1 MLQGPTGTRSV
12 IDPGAPAS
20 RGLSSLAV
28 MAALIALSLVFAAP
42 GRETAAQSVSPE
54 STCGTGGWRRLA
66 GTADASQVY
75 ALAATGA
82 RLYASGLA
90 SGGSFATWSMAL
102 DASDGLKPVGGALAG
117 RRVSALLAQGDNPD
131 WLAWAAGFGDDGVFA
146 AAPANPLGFGQR
158 GSLDAWPMQLMA
170 ARGQVFAAFAR
181 ADAAGV
187 YAWDGN
193 AWTMTGGAEIPPVS
207 TGPLAFWSSA
217 RGNGRLWLGTE
228 ARGLWSADEQTAAA
242 WSWVGDAELRASTVT
257 ALALDPLV
265 PARMAAG
272 LGPSLDG
279 RSTYLGLR
287 RSSDGGQTWSTPA
300 FAADP
305 LRGPEYLAALSYS
318 RILSGTLVAAA
329 YGHGLQV
336 SRDGGQRWQRL
347 LPPSD
352 PQGGNAPAIHANYLS
367 ALTTALP
374 PNRPG
379 CELLFAG
386 GRGGVWVRDLATLP
400 SDAQIFLP
408 WANQARSA
416 DVPFSGWTGALPAAV
431 EGPTPT
437 APALALPKD

>member
-1 MLQGPTGTRSV
+1 MGMLHGTTRRRHRGILSL
-12 IDPGAPAS
+12 GALAM
-20 RGLSSLAV
+20 LVASSLV
-28 MAALIALSLVFAAP
+28 IAAP
-42 GRETAAQSVSPE
+42 GPKAAAQSLSPE

-66 GTADASQVY
+66 GVGDASQIY
-75 ALAATGA
+75 ALAASGT

-90 SGGSFATWSMAL
+90 AGGGYATWSTAL
-102 DASDGLKPVGGALAG
+102 NAGEGLKPIGGALAG
-117 RRVSALLAQGDNPD
+117 RRVSALMVQDDDPN

-146 AAPANPLGFGQR
+146 AAPSSPLSFGQR

-181 ADAAGV
+181 ADAAGI
-187 YAWDGN
+187 YAWDGS
-193 AWTMTGGAEIPPVS
+193 AWTLAGGTEIPPVS
-207 TGPLAFWSSA
+207 TGALAFWSSA

-228 ARGLWSADEQTAAA
+228 ARGLWSADEQRAAE
-242 WSWVGDAELRASTVT
+242 WTWVGDAELRASTVT
-257 ALALDPLV
+257 ALAVDPLV
-265 PARMAAG
+265 PTRMAAG

-287 RSSDGGQTWSTPA
+287 RSSDGGQTWSAPA

-318 RILSGTLVAAA
+318 RVLSGTLVAAA
-329 YGHGLQV
+329 YGHGLHV

-352 PQGGNAPAIHANYLS
+352 PQGGNAPAIHENYLS

-374 PNRPG
+374 PDRPG
-379 CELLFAG
+379 CELLFAA

-400 SDAQIFLP
+400 SDGQIFLP

-416 DVPFSGWTGALPAAV
+416 GVPLSRENRALPAAPN
-431 EGPTPT
+431 GPTPM
-437 APALALPKD
+437 APSLALPQP